1 MVLNQGGYKYK
12 TEAGLLDAL
21 VEYPLLAALAQEG
34 LHAFY
39 ARRWGAQ
46 LAVAFELV
54 HVLPED
60 VAGAQG
66 ADQVVK
72 LRLLVVF
79 TEPRTQ

>member
-1 MVLNQGGYKYK
+1 MV
-12 TEAGLLDAL
+12 AL

-39 ARRWGAQ
+39 ARRGGAQ
-46 LAVAFELV
+46 LPVALELV

-60 VAGAQG
+60 VSGAQG

-79 TEPRTQ
+79 TETGTE